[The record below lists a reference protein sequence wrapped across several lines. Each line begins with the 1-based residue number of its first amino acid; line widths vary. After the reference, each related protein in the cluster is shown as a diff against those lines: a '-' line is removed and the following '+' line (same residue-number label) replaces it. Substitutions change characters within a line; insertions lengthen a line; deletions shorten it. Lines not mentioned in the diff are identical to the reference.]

1 MEIDF
6 GVKKVW
12 NDLVES
18 KESLRSLYWLTVM
31 MIVTSV
37 FDTVLKV
44 NIFYSIVSLVLGAY
58 FILMVN
64 NIIHDQKPVLEN
76 LNAQKGEGRNIVLV
90 TLQLFGI
97 GIVYGIAIAII
108 GVSLYL
114 IMTKLLMMNTLLV
127 LFLLILLLIPI
138 SVLLSFCNLL
148 FAERLEFG
156 DAFNLKRAF
165 NSFKIGWKQYLLVFA
180 INVFLIIG
188 IIATLVVIFVPIV
201 LMISLALN
209 NYHMSPDIKATSKQV
224 ADIAGKFL
232 GAFIAPVIGVM
243 ISYWFHN
250 ATGQIYKYTISKMN
264 ENNQS

>member
-18 KESLRSLYWLTVM
+18 KESLKSLYWLTFL
-31 MIVTSV
+31 MILTSV

-44 NIFYSIVSLVLGAY
+44 NIFYSIVSMVLGAY
-58 FILMVN
+58 FVLMVN

-76 LNAQKGEGRNIVLV
+76 LSAQKGEGRNIVLV

-97 GIVYGIAIAII
+97 GIVYGIALGII

-114 IMTKLLMMNTLLV
+114 IMTKLLMMNAFLA
-127 LFLLILLLIPI
+127 LFLLIILLLP
-138 SVLLSFCNLL
+138 VLVLMSFCNLL

-156 DAFNLKRAF
+156 DAFNLKRAA
-165 NSFKIGWKQYLLVFA
+165 NSFKIGWKQYLAVFA
-180 INVFLIIG
+180 INIFLVIG

-201 LMISLALN
+201 LLISLALN
-209 NYHMSPDIKATSKQV
+209 DYNFVTVAKNATSKHI
-224 ADIAGKFL
+224 ADMAGKFI
-232 GAFIAPVIGVM
+232 GALIAPVIGVM

-250 ATGQIYKYTISKMN
+250 ATGQIYKYTISQMN
-264 ENNQS
+264 ENN